1 MVQVKQLL
9 RGYIKTITRQVCCL
23 TKIYRASV
31 IEKLLTEKRSPDVF
45 IGFFFIQFDDRQSL
59 NAEVILRS
67 IVRQMLNV
75 SNVYEKVETQL
86 NNMQLDLASGLNEIA
101 KLLRSIAAEFQK
113 LYIVIDGLDEC
124 TKSER
129 HDLLLILHSVLT
141 VGSNTKLFL
150 AGRDSVS
157 REVQREF
164 PTLKQIPMDCSSAL
178 SDIATYVE
186 GIVQE
191 KLKTEELIVGD
202 PDLIED
208 IKAAL
213 LDGANGM

>member
-1 MVQVKQLL
+1 M
-9 RGYIKTITRQVCCL
+9 
-23 TKIYRASV
+23 KIYRASV
-31 IEKLLTEKRSPDVF
+31 IEQLLTKKRSPDVF
-45 IGFFFIQFDDRQSL
+45 ISFFFIRFDDRQSL
-59 NAEVILRS
+59 NAEVILKS
-67 IVRQMLNV
+67 VIRQMLNV
-75 SNVYEKVETQL
+75 SDIYAKVEALLDSMQL
-86 NNMQLDLASGLNEIA
+86 NLMSRLNEIE
-101 KLLRSIAAEFQK
+101 KLLQSVAAEFGT

-129 HDLLLILHSVLT
+129 DDLLKSLHSVMK
-141 VGSNTKLFL
+141 VRSNIKLFL

-157 REVQREF
+157 REIQLKF
-164 PTLKQIPMDCSSAL
+164 PTMKHIPMDCSSAQ

-208 IKAAL
+208 IKTAL
-213 LDGANGM
+213 SDGANGM

>member
-1 MVQVKQLL
+1 M
-9 RGYIKTITRQVCCL
+9 
-23 TKIYRASV
+23 
-31 IEKLLTEKRSPDVF
+31 TEKRSPDVF
-45 IGFFFIQFDDRQSL
+45 IGFFFIRFDDRQSL
-59 NAEVILRS
+59 NAEVILKS

-101 KLLRSIAAEFQK
+101 KLLRSIAAQFQK

-129 HDLLLILHSVLT
+129 HDLLEILHSVLK
-141 VGSNTKLFL
+141 VRSNTKLFL

-157 REVQREF
+157 REVQIEF